1 MELRLAAFSKITWV
15 DFLLC
20 LRKMSHV
27 TDQGPS
33 FPNLMSRKNILEE
46 DVHFK
51 MAVFST
57 NYIGSLARFFGR
69 VALNAGAQGTPAHHI
84 SRSLSLQ
91 VPPALLGQ
99 DNGSIWITELMIKE
113 RTN

>member
-1 MELRLAAFSKITWV
+1 M
-15 DFLLC
+15 
-20 LRKMSHV
+20 

-46 DVHFK
+46 DMHFK

-57 NYIGSLARFFGR
+57 NYVGSLARFFGR
-69 VALNAGAQGTPAHHI
+69 VALNTGSRGTPAHHI

-91 VPPALLGQ
+91 VPPDLLGE
-99 DNGSIWITELMIKE
+99 DNGSIWITELMIIE
-113 RTN
+113 TTN